1 MTHFEVDNDSLRD
14 RHPDI
19 FKNQEFLFCPTNDL
33 IKSMPYDFVNDLEE
47 NKWTKLDK
55 KWIKG
60 VKKTLQQAQANSVK
74 NVKLMR
80 VIMKE
85 DITGVD
91 PNLINYNK
99 DHIYQVIMDNDAQ
112 STFYVNSDLL
122 MEVIGEEEW
131 MKGEFNCICNIASDR
146 ILTLTWGSKK
156 KVSNRTQLSI
166 GDDVIVSNHGTKW
179 EHRAKIIQMN
189 DDGIYVMVKWDTSL
203 QKSYVLLKDCRKY
216 DVDNTVQRKQKSTD
230 FLNQVRKRE

>member
-1 MTHFEVDNDSLRD
+1 
-14 RHPDI
+14 
-19 FKNQEFLFCPTNDL
+19 
-33 IKSMPYDFVNDLEE
+33 MPYDFVNELEE

-55 KWIKG
+55 KWEKG

-74 NVKLMR
+74 NVKLVR
-80 VIMKE
+80 IVMKE

-99 DHIYQVIMDNDAQ
+99 DHIFQVTMDNEAE
-112 STFYVNSDLL
+112 SKFYVNSELL

-146 ILTLTWGSKK
+146 IVILTWGSKK
-156 KVSNRTQLSI
+156 KLSDRTQLSI

-189 DDGIYVMVKWDTSL
+189 DDGINVMVKWDTSR
-203 QKSYVLLKDCRKY
+203 KKDNVLLQEFDTKCLILKFHYRY
-216 DVDNTVQRKQKSTD
+216 LVIIGSIQR
-230 FLNQVRKRE
+230 